1 MNKGILAIPIH
12 DQKESFGNILN
23 EVIELVV
30 NSEKFGLNEAF
41 FGEHITDRHE
51 KITSSLMMVSALS
64 KLTSKIKLGTLTTNL
79 NFHNPAVIASII
91 AMADNLTEGRLIL
104 GIGSGAN
111 GSDLEAA
118 NLLDAENHKL
128 MLESY
133 GVIKKLFKSENFVD
147 IKTENYKVSTVKTNN
162 KELGLG
168 FFNRLYKNREDLEI
182 IMPALNKDS
191 YNVKL
196 CAKNNWSIVISN
208 FCSNDLVDNHISNYL
223 KHSKLKKKDALK
235 KIKLSRLI
243 YVNED
248 NNHAQ
253 KFVFSEESPF
263 MKVTKILFKK
273 LKTFNKHH
281 CFGENTNNVL
291 DAAKNT
297 ILYGSPDKI
306 KDELKVFNQKYG
318 DISSIVYVTV
328 PKTKLEKFDKSLE
341 LFSKYI

>member
-1 MNKGILAIPIH
+1 MNKGIFAIPIH
-12 DQKESFGNILN
+12 DQDESFENILN

-51 KITSSLMMVSALS
+51 RITSSLMMVSALS

-79 NFHNPAVIASII
+79 NFYNPAVVASAI

-104 GIGSGAN
+104 GIGCGAN
-111 GSDLEAA
+111 GSDLEAI
-118 NLLDAENHKL
+118 NLLESENHKL

-133 GVIKKLFKSENFVD
+133 EIINQLLKSESFVD
-147 IKTENYKVSTVKTNN
+147 IKSENYKVSTAKTNN
-162 KELGLG
+162 EELGLG

-182 IMPALNKDS
+182 IMPALNKNS
-191 YNVKL
+191 YNVQL

-208 FCSNDLVDNHISNYL
+208 FCSNDLVDNHINNYL
-223 KHSKLKKKDALK
+223 KYSNLEKKEALK

-243 YVNED
+243 YVNES
-248 NNHAQ
+248 NNNAD
-253 KFVFSEESPF
+253 KLVFSKDSPF
-263 MKVTKILFKK
+263 MRVTEILFKK

-281 CFGENTNNVL
+281 CFGENINTPIE
-291 DAAKNT
+291 AAKNT

-306 KDELKVFNQKYG
+306 KNDLEILKQKYG
-318 DISSIVYVTV
+318 DISSIIYVSV
-328 PKTKLEKFDKSLE
+328 PKTKKKEFDNSLE
-341 LFSKYI
+341 LFSKYV

>member
-1 MNKGILAIPIH
+1 MNKGIFAIPIH
-12 DQKESFGNILN
+12 DQDESFENILN

-51 KITSSLMMVSALS
+51 RITSSLMMVSALS

-79 NFHNPAVIASII
+79 NFYNPAVVASAI

-104 GIGSGAN
+104 GIGCGAN
-111 GSDLEAA
+111 GSDLEAI
-118 NLLDAENHKL
+118 NLLESENHKL

-133 GVIKKLFKSENFVD
+133 EIINQLLKSESFVD
-147 IKTENYKVSTVKTNN
+147 IKSENYKVSTAKTNN
-162 KELGLG
+162 EELGLG

-182 IMPALNKDS
+182 IMPALNKNS
-191 YNVKL
+191 YNVQL

-208 FCSNDLVDNHISNYL
+208 FCSNDLVDNHINNYL
-223 KHSKLKKKDALK
+223 KYSNLEKKEALK

-243 YVNED
+243 YVNES
-248 NNHAQ
+248 NNNAD
-253 KFVFSEESPF
+253 KLVFSKDSPF
-263 MKVTKILFKK
+263 MKVTEILFKK

-281 CFGENTNNVL
+281 CFGENINTPIE
-291 DAAKNT
+291 AAKNT

-306 KDELKVFNQKYG
+306 KNDLEILKQKYG
-318 DISSIVYVTV
+318 DISSIIYVSV
-328 PKTKLEKFDKSLE
+328 PKTKKKEFDNSLE
-341 LFSKYI
+341 LFSKYV

>member
-1 MNKGILAIPIH
+1 MNKGIFAIPIH
-12 DQKESFGNILN
+12 DQDESFENILN

-51 KITSSLMMVSALS
+51 RITSSLMMVSALS

-79 NFHNPAVIASII
+79 NFYNPAVVASAI

-104 GIGSGAN
+104 GIGCGAN
-111 GSDLEAA
+111 GSDLEAI
-118 NLLDAENHKL
+118 NLLESENHKL

-133 GVIKKLFKSENFVD
+133 EIINQLLKSESFVD
-147 IKTENYKVSTVKTNN
+147 IKSENYKVSTAKTNN

-182 IMPALNKDS
+182 IMPALNKNS
-191 YNVKL
+191 YNVQL

-208 FCSNDLVDNHISNYL
+208 FCSNDLVDNHINNYL
-223 KHSKLKKKDALK
+223 KYSNLEKKEALK

-243 YVNED
+243 YVNES
-248 NNHAQ
+248 NNNAD
-253 KFVFSEESPF
+253 KLVFSKDSPF
-263 MKVTKILFKK
+263 MKVTEILFKK

-281 CFGENTNNVL
+281 CFGENINTPIE
-291 DAAKNT
+291 AAKNT

-306 KDELKVFNQKYG
+306 KNDLEILKQKYG
-318 DISSIVYVTV
+318 DISSIIYVSV
-328 PKTKLEKFDKSLE
+328 PKTKKKEFDNSLE
-341 LFSKYI
+341 LFSKYV